1 MGPYYGAS
9 VATGCQAVRITSR
22 SPVAHQVD
30 AGPLRQGHDASW
42 AAAFLI
48 GWKFARR
55 LLG

>member
-30 AGPLRQGHDASW
+30 ADPLRQGHDASC
-42 AAAFLI
+42 ATAFQI